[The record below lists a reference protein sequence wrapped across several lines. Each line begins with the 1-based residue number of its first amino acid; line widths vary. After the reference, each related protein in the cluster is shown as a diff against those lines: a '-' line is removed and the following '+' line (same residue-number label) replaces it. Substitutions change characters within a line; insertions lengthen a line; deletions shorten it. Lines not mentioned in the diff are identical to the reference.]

1 MNSAGDRVDYEV
13 TWLEMGRPPAG
24 PPPGPEWRDATIDE
38 ASRFPEW
45 FFFSLYDAVGRDYAW
60 DDMHEMA
67 PGAVSDM
74 LGHRDVML
82 FTMHRSGRVQGFHLL
97 DFRQAG
103 ICDIA
108 YFGLVGEAIGKGYGG
123 WLLDDAIARGW
134 RRPGMTKL
142 TVNTCTLDHPAAM
155 RLYAARGFRPVR
167 REARSRILRRD
178 LRIPPPRKE
187 TSC

>member
-13 TWLEMGRPPAG
+13 TWLEMDRPPAS
-24 PPPGPEWRDATIDE
+24 PPPAPEWRDADIVE
-38 ASRFPEW
+38 AAGFPEW

-60 DDMHEMA
+60 DDMHEME

-74 LGHRDVML
+74 LGHEDVKL
-82 FTMHRSGRVQGFHLL
+82 FTMVRARRPLGFYLL

-108 YFGLVGEAIGKGYGG
+108 YLGLVGEVTGKGYGS

-134 RRPGMTKL
+134 RRPGTMTL

-155 RLYAARGFRPVR
+155 RLYAARGFRPIR
-167 REARSRILRRD
+167 HEARSRILKRD